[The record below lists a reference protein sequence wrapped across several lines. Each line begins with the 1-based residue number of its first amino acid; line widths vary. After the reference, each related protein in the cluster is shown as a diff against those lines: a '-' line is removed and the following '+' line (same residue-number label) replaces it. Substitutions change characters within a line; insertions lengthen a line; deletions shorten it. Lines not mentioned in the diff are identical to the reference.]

1 MNEAGT
7 ISISPAA
14 WLDRQRAYQRRV
26 TRGPITLRL
35 DANEGEGPPAEL
47 IDAVRPAFSECCSAY
62 PDTSKLGVML
72 ASRNGVEPQRVLVT
86 AGADD
91 ALQRLCRVMLE
102 PGRRALMTRPTFEM
116 IPRLVRAVGG
126 AADEV
131 AWMDGPLPLDAMLAR
146 ITPET
151 SIIFVVSPNNPTG
164 SVASVQD
171 IRTLSASAP
180 NALVVLDHA
189 YVEFAEEDL
198 TREVLRLP
206 NVAVTKTLSKAWGLA
221 GLRIG
226 YLLASP
232 EVIAWAKAAGL
243 PYATSGL
250 SLALAERCLADGE
263 RLMKSRVMRTREEVG
278 ELVRVLATLGAQPFR
293 SEANFVLAR
302 CADAQLLTDLLAS
315 LGIAVRSF
323 PDQSDIADCVRIG
336 CPGNDQHFRRL
347 TQALR
352 AALKPEAVLLDIDSI
367 IERWASAGPILGD
380 PGRVR
385 RMAERCALGLVTLLP
400 RERADRWLT
409 GSGLAEVIR
418 VLPVDQG
425 GSKHDRALKE
435 LGATCGWV
443 IADTPGGVEAGREA
457 GIAPFGIVPAA
468 DQDVATRTESL
479 ISSGAARV
487 VTSLSQLSETLA

>member
-1 MNEAGT
+1 MNETGT
-7 ISISPAA
+7 ISITPAA
-14 WLDRQRAYQRRV
+14 WLDRQRAYQRRAP
-26 TRGPITLRL
+26 RGPITLRL
-35 DANEGEGPPAEL
+35 DANEGEGPPTEL
-47 IDAVRPAFSECCSAY
+47 IDAARPVFSECCSAY
-62 PDTSKLGVML
+62 PDTSKLGAML
-72 ASRNGVEPQRVLVT
+72 ASRNGVGPQRVLVT

-131 AWMDGPLPLDAMLAR
+131 AWMDGPLPLNAMIER

-171 IRTLSASAP
+171 IRALSAAAP
-180 NALVVLDHA
+180 NALIVLDHA

-221 GLRIG
+221 GLRVG

-243 PYATSGL
+243 PYAVSGL
-250 SLALAERCLADGE
+250 SLAIAERILATREGA
-263 RLMKSRVMRTREEVG
+263 MKSRVERTREEVR
-278 ELVRVLATLGAQPFR
+278 ELVRLLAALGEQPLR
-293 SEANFVLAR
+293 SQANFVLAR
-302 CADAQLLTDLLAS
+302 CRNAPLLADLLAS
-315 LGIAVRSF
+315 LGIAVRTF
-323 PDQSDIADCVRIG
+323 PDQDDIADCVRIG
-336 CPGNDQHFRRL
+336 CPGNEAQFLRL
-347 TQALR
+347 SRALTV
-352 AALKPEAVLLDIDSI
+352 ALKPAGILLDVDSTL
-367 IERWASAGPILGD
+367 ETGASAALILGD
-380 PGRVR
+380 SRRVR
-385 RMAERCALGLVTLLP
+385 RLAHRCALGIVTSLP
-400 RERADRWLT
+400 PERVERWIL
-409 GSGLAEVIR
+409 GSGLGEVIR

-425 GSKHDRALKE
+425 GSRHDRALKE

-457 GIAPFGIVPAA
+457 GIAPFGIVPSTAA
-468 DQDVATRTESL
+468 DGADRSDTL
-479 ISSGAARV
+479 MSSGAARV
-487 VTSLSQLSETLA
+487 LASLSQLSEILS